1 MRQLTVDYTS
11 RPVFQ
16 SEFSLQFIYPSLRL
30 SLLHQS
36 ALLSHLFHKTEIA
49 ESLQNNPVLCP
60 CIPAAYFSW
69 ESVQIHSHQV
79 TSGFILNSL
88 FSTHMLE
95 WLKKNN
101 YQLYRYEDDNDKN
114 TLNVYMTQWQDKAR
128 QLVARYTIYEDI
140 HSIYL
145 MFLPF
150 LSSLVVPPITPLLQ
164 LLERSLSRRSITR
177 SIRSEASGEE
187 DDGRITIIHY
197 YERLQSELKLG
208 YSLFY
213 TLSELFNNVLM
224 MRGVRHPSI
233 QEEKET
239 EKEKKEME
247 GLREEVKNDKND
259 DKETERSRLT
269 PLTFPKPIVNREVYV
284 QLSIL
289 KSHHY

>member
-1 MRQLTVDYTS
+1 MFRRPVHLAQPLNPLFSCTRNGYTFLLQPYINPNNLITHCTLRVLTTSMTTISDEIKKILREEMRQLTADYTS

-114 TLNVYMTQWQDKAR
+114 TLNVYMTQWQDKTR
-128 QLVARYTIYEDI
+128 QLVARYTIYEDT

-224 MRGVRHPSI
+224 MRGV
-233 QEEKET
+233 
-239 EKEKKEME
+239 
-247 GLREEVKNDKND
+247 
-259 DKETERSRLT
+259 
-269 PLTFPKPIVNREVYV
+269 
-284 QLSIL
+284 
-289 KSHHY
+289 